1 MSNYHI
7 FINSLKYK
15 QLIVKRTF
23 DIFFSTLGL
32 IVFIIPLTFAFICA
46 SLDTG
51 MNGFYKQERIG
62 RYGKKFNIFK
72 IRTMKNIKGVETT
85 ITTLND
91 ERITKLGR
99 VFRKF
104 KIDELPQLINV
115 LIGSMSFVGPRPDV
129 EGYADRLLGDDRLIL
144 TVRPGITGPASIKY
158 KNEEKLLSN
167 SDDIEIFNQ
176 KIFNDKVMINKKYI
190 KEWTLVKDIKYIII
204 SIFH

>member
-1 MSNYHI
+1 MSFSI
-7 FINSLKYK
+7 SPCSLIELFINSLKYK

-91 ERITKLGR
+91 ERITKL
-99 VFRKF
+99 
-104 KIDELPQLINV
+104 LSSLV
-115 LIGSMSFVGPRPDV
+115 LDGDVDVSESFLNM
-129 EGYADRLLGDDRLIL
+129 LLGAES
-144 TVRPGITGPASIKY
+144 TKSPA
-158 KNEEKLLSN
+158 
-167 SDDIEIFNQ
+167 
-176 KIFNDKVMINKKYI
+176 
-190 KEWTLVKDIKYIII
+190 
-204 SIFH
+204 

>member
-129 EGYADRLLGDDRLIL
+129 EGFADRLLGDDRLIL

-158 KNEEKLLSN
+158 KNEEKLLSI

>member
-46 SLDTG
+46 SMDTG
-51 MNGFYKQERIG
+51 MNGFYKRERIG

-129 EGYADRLLGDDRLIL
+129 EGFADRLLGDDRLIL

-158 KNEEKLLSN
+158 KNEEKLLSI

-190 KEWTLVKDIKYIII
+190 KEWTLVKDIKYIIR

>member
-129 EGYADRLLGDDRLIL
+129 EGFADRLLGDDRLIL

-158 KNEEKLLSN
+158 KNEEKLLSI

-190 KEWTLVKDIKYIII
+190 KEWTLVKDIKYIIR

>member
-51 MNGFYKQERIG
+51 MNGFYKQKRIG

-129 EGYADRLLGDDRLIL
+129 EGFADRLLGDDRLIL

-158 KNEEKLLSN
+158 KNEEKLLSI

>member
-115 LIGSMSFVGPRPDV
+115 LIGNMSFVGPRPDV
-129 EGYADRLLGDDRLIL
+129 EGFADKLLGDDRLIL

-158 KNEEKLLSN
+158 KNEEKLLSI

-190 KEWTLVKDIKYIII
+190 KEWTLIKDIKYIIV

>member
-1 MSNYHI
+1 VSNYHI

-129 EGYADRLLGDDRLIL
+129 EGFADRLLGDDRLIL

-158 KNEEKLLSN
+158 KNEEKLLSI

>member
-1 MSNYHI
+1 VSNYHI

-158 KNEEKLLSN
+158 KNEEKLLSI

>member
-129 EGYADRLLGDDRLIL
+129 EGFADRLLGDDRLIL

-158 KNEEKLLSN
+158 KNEEKLLSI

-190 KEWTLVKDIKYIII
+190 KEWTLIKDIKYIIV

>member
-158 KNEEKLLSN
+158 KNEEKLLSI